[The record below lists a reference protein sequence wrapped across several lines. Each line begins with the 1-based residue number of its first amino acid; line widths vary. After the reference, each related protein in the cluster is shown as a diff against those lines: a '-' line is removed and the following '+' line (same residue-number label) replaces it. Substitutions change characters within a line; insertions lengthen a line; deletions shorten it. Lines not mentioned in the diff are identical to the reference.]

1 LIAARGTSENGRHVL
16 EQLQPAVEE
25 TARHHLESHVG
36 PPVEDPLLPGATRD
50 DRKDDHPESVDQT
63 GLEQRPAQREAAE
76 CSQTGGAA
84 PFSDRTASTGSS
96 RTSRVLAHSRG
107 SVRLEEKT
115 TLGAAVSSER
125 PSSPEAAK
133 PDISR

>member
-1 LIAARGTSENGRHVL
+1 
-16 EQLQPAVEE
+16 
-25 TARHHLESHVG
+25 
-36 PPVEDPLLPGATRD
+36 
-50 DRKDDHPESVDQT
+50 
-63 GLEQRPAQREAAE
+63 
-76 CSQTGGAA
+76 
-84 PFSDRTASTGSS
+84 
-96 RTSRVLAHSRG
+96 VLAHSRG